1 VRLLASWVHC
11 VTTKQTLDHIAQS
24 CKAGVG
30 GWVLT
35 PNLDILRKL
44 HAEPEF
50 AKLCEGTTLRTADG
64 MPLVWAS
71 KLQRTPLPERVAGSD
86 LIHSL
91 SARAEQEGLSIF
103 LLGGNPGV
111 AEEAAKVLQA
121 RHPKLRIAGTACPPF
136 GFEKDPTYV
145 PSLLPIL
152 HASKPDIVFVAL
164 GAPKQELLICDLRP
178 HMPAAWFLGIGISF
192 SFVTGQVER
201 APKLLQNLGLEWMHR
216 LVQEPKRLC
225 KRYLVDGIP
234 FAIRLLSVSA
244 MRGMGMKK

>member
-1 VRLLASWVHC
+1 
-11 VTTKQTLDHIAQS
+11 
-24 CKAGVG
+24 
-30 GWVLT
+30 
-35 PNLDILRKL
+35 
-44 HAEPEF
+44 
-50 AKLCEGTTLRTADG
+50 
-64 MPLVWAS
+64 
-71 KLQRTPLPERVAGSD
+71 
-86 LIHSL
+86 
-91 SARAEQEGLSIF
+91 
-103 LLGGNPGV
+103 
-111 AEEAAKVLQA
+111 
-121 RHPKLRIAGTACPPF
+121 
-136 GFEKDPTYV
+136 
-145 PSLLPIL
+145 LLPIL